1 MRLIDADA
9 LEKYMTDIM
18 PENTFSAYGKGV
30 HDILTH
36 LINFIR
42 KEMPTIEA
50 EPVRHGKLLEGKTFN
65 DQHCSV
71 CGQRFR
77 DDISFILPSDENG
90 FPMPKRC
97 PECGCYWDGGAD
109 NG

>member
-1 MRLIDADA
+1 MPEVRLIDANVLHARICEDSEHNYGA
-9 LEKYMTDIM
+9 
-18 PENTFSAYGKGV
+18 SANIAQ
-30 HDILTH
+30 ILLQIETA
-36 LINFIR
+36 
-42 KEMPTIEA
+42 PTIEA

-97 PECGCYWDGGAD
+97 PECGCYWGGGAD
-109 NG
+109 NGNG

>member
-1 MRLIDADA
+1 MADLIERVAV
-9 LEKYMTDIM
+9 L
-18 PENTFSAYGKGV
+18 P
-30 HDILTH
+30 ILAGLARTQSEYDESYDK
-36 LINFIR
+36 LMQI
-42 KEMPTIEA
+42 TSIEA

-97 PECGCYWDGGAD
+97 PECGCYWEGGASD
-109 NG
+109 AVD

>member
-1 MRLIDADA
+1 MLIIDKDEAIKILCDGCTADCDVPYTA
-9 LEKYMTDIM
+9 CITVQKIID
-18 PENTFSAYGKGV
+18 
-30 HDILTH
+30 
-36 LINFIR
+36 
-42 KEMPTIEA
+42 MPTIEA

-97 PECGCYWDGGAD
+97 PECGCYWGGGAD
-109 NG
+109 NGNG